1 MQRSPWLR
9 EWKEPAGGTDV
20 PWVDQSQAD
29 VNLKFQFSV
38 MLEHRRRRNE
48 QRDCGAAATD
58 LAPRMALTL
67 DIISAFSPRGAH
79 ALVTTVAPGSPGI
92 EGATTVSWARR
103 IPAP

>member
-1 MQRSPWLR
+1 LQ
-9 EWKEPAGGTDV
+9 EEEKQAGETDV
-20 PWVDQSQAD
+20 PGLQRSQAD

-58 LAPRMALTL
+58 LAPRMALTP
-67 DIISAFSPRGAH
+67 DIISAFSSRGAH